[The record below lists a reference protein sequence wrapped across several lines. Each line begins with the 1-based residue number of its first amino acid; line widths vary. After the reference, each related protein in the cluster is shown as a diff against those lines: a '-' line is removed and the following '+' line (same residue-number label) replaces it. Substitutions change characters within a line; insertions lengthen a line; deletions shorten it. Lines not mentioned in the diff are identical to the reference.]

1 MWTRIYFVQFSLELG
16 QHCND
21 QFGSQNK
28 YVPSVLPYN
37 FSQHMPFDDLNEST
51 IVEMTEDS
59 SEKSGD
65 DDVSYTPSMNLE
77 DHCYEEDMNEISDDN
92 IICG

>member
-1 MWTRIYFVQFSLELG
+1 
-16 QHCND
+16 
-21 QFGSQNK
+21 
-28 YVPSVLPYN
+28 
-37 FSQHMPFDDLNEST
+37 MPFDDSNEST

-59 SEKSGD
+59 SEESGD
-65 DDVSYTPSMNLE
+65 DDVSYIPSMNLE